1 MLRMLDAGMLQP
13 RSHDSVMR
21 RCRGLL
27 ALVFAFGCA
36 ISAGAAGETGLE
48 PLSGVPPFPAG
59 NPPTAAKVRLGE
71 ELFFDSILSGGRRRS
86 CGTCHKPEL
95 LFMDGLSRGWGLD
108 ESELSRKTPG
118 LLNVGWQRSMFFDG
132 RVKTLEE
139 QVSKP
144 LENHREMSLE
154 PSEAVDRIRR
164 DPLYVRA
171 FGQAFP
177 GEGITFKLVAKAI
190 ASFER
195 TLVSYDSDLDRFLLG
210 DETALSASARRG
222 MRLFTGKAECVRCHN
237 GPLLTDHGFHY
248 TGVPERDGHGTA
260 GTKYKTQ
267 SLRDALR
274 RYSYMHNGRLM
285 NIRQVIE
292 HYDRGGS
299 APETLQ
305 PEIRP
310 LGLSQAEKDDLVA
323 FLSALNGRVHRPP
336 VGFAKGPDALAERS
350 PAAPVAASAD
360 SGESGAAISDPG
372 YLDR

>member
-1 MLRMLDAGMLQP
+1 
-13 RSHDSVMR
+13 
-21 RCRGLL
+21 
-27 ALVFAFGCA
+27 
-36 ISAGAAGETGLE
+36 
-48 PLSGVPPFPAG
+48 VPG
-59 NPPTAAKVRLGE
+59 
-71 ELFFDSILSGGRRRS
+71 
-86 CGTCHKPEL
+86 
-95 LFMDGLSRGWGLD
+95 
-108 ESELSRKTPG
+108 
-118 LLNVGWQRSMFFDG
+118 
-132 RVKTLEE
+132 
-139 QVSKP
+139 
-144 LENHREMSLE
+144 
-154 PSEAVDRIRR
+154 
-164 DPLYVRA
+164 
-171 FGQAFP
+171 
-177 GEGITFKLVAKAI
+177 
-190 ASFER
+190 
-195 TLVSYDSDLDRFLLG
+195 
-210 DETALSASARRG
+210 SASARRG

-305 PEIRP
+305 LEIRP

-336 VGFAKGPDALAERS
+336 VGFAKGPDAFAERS
-350 PAAPVAASAD
+350 PAAAVAASAD